1 MNRPVFTVSEITKY
15 IKQVLVRDQILR
27 DVYVRGEISN
37 FSQATSGHC
46 YFTIK
51 DKTSKLKCVMFRD
64 KRRLLSFTPK
74 DGMKVVANGS
84 INVYERDG
92 QYQLYVQELQPDGLG
107 SLYLAYLQLKER
119 LEKEGLF
126 DKKIKKSIP
135 VFPSCIGVV
144 TSPKGAAIK
153 DIISVIKRRFPAVN
167 IIISPTSVQG
177 EKAPKEIVAA
187 LKRLFTLDCIDVI
200 IVSRGGGSI
209 EELWAF
215 NDEEV
220 ARCIYESKIPVVSAV
235 GHERDFTIADFV
247 ADMRAPTPSAAGE
260 MVVPDVKEL
269 KKRIHSLRNHL
280 TNSINYLFFNKKN
293 KLVTLYNSTVFQK
306 PEEILYSYKL
316 RLDFLTKGILNN
328 MNNVLN
334 NKQKEFRLLSDKL
347 EVLNPLK
354 ILSRGYSIALKDNE
368 ILKTVDQVE
377 LNDDIEVRLLE
388 GSLKCRVTEKRKGE
402 RS

>member
-1 MNRPVFTVSEITKY
+1 MNRSVFTVSEITKY

-27 DVYVRGEISN
+27 NVCVQGEISN

-51 DKTSKLKCVMFRD
+51 DKTSKLRCVMFRE
-64 KRRLLSFTPK
+64 KRRLLRFTPK
-74 DGMKVVANGS
+74 DGMKVIAKGS

-92 QYQLYVQELQPDGLG
+92 QYQFYVQELQPDGLG
-107 SLYLAYLQLKER
+107 SLYLTYLQLKER

-135 VFPSCIGVV
+135 DFPSCIGVV

-153 DIISVIKRRFPAVN
+153 DIISVIKRRYPAVN

-220 ARCIYESKIPVVSAV
+220 ARCIYESKIPVISAV

-260 MVVPDVKEL
+260 IVVPDVKEL
-269 KKRIHSLRNHL
+269 KKRIHSLKNHL
-280 TNSINYLFFNKKN
+280 TNNINYLFFNKKTRLN
-293 KLVTLYNSTVFQK
+293 TLYNSTVFQK

-328 MNNVLN
+328 TNNAFN
-334 NKQKEFRLLSDKL
+334 NKQKEFRLLSNKL

-354 ILSRGYSIALKDNE
+354 ILSRGYSIALKNNE
-368 ILKTVDQVE
+368 ILKTADQVE
-377 LNDDIEVRLLE
+377 LDDDIEVKLLE
-388 GSLKCRVTEKRKGE
+388 GSLKCRVTEKRKEG

>member
-1 MNRPVFTVSEITKY
+1 MNKLVFTVTEITRY
-15 IKQVLVRDQILR
+15 IKQILVRDQILR
-27 DVYVRGEISN
+27 DVYVQGEISN

-51 DKTSKLKCVMFRD
+51 DKTSRLKCVMFRD
-64 KRRLLSFTPK
+64 KRRLLNFTPK
-74 DGMKVVANGS
+74 DGMKVIASGS
-84 INVYERDG
+84 INIYERDG

-153 DIISVIKRRFPAVN
+153 DIISVIKRRYPAVN

-269 KKRIHSLRNHL
+269 KKRIYSLRNHL
-280 TNSINYLFFNKKN
+280 TNNINYLFFNKKN
-293 KLVTLYNSTVFQK
+293 RLVTLYNSTVFQK

-328 MNNVLN
+328 MNNVFS

-354 ILSRGYSIALKDNE
+354 ILSRGYSISLKNNE

-377 LNDDIEVRLLE
+377 LNDDIEVKLLE
-388 GSLKCRVTEKRKGE
+388 GSLKCRVTEKRKEE